1 MTWIIIIILIVIVA
15 FFILGASM
23 NQKQKEFE
31 DDSLND
37 ITQKGIILTKQ
48 TKTYDGIIGID
59 EANKKLVFINSAI
72 TEQHAKTFN
81 FEDIY
86 SCELIIDDE
95 SVYKKSTLRAVGGAL
110 VGGVI
115 MGGAGAIIGGLS
127 GDSKKN
133 SNIKKIELKIVVRDL
148 SNPTHKFSFFG
159 ATSPSEYLSQKM
171 REAEEWKDTIS
182 LIIDMEDSKK

>member
-15 FFILGASM
+15 FFIIGASM

-37 ITQKGIILTKQ
+37 VTQKGIILTKQ
-48 TKTYDGIIGID
+48 TKTYDGVIGID

-95 SVYKKSTLRAVGGAL
+95 SVYKKSTLRTVGGAL

-182 LIIDMEDSKK
+182 LVIDMEDSKK